1 MSRSVLRTCCS
12 GGGDFMLL
20 ELSIRNFAIIKQVTI
35 SFRKGLNILTGETGA
50 GKSIIIDA
58 LGLLLG
64 ERSSTDFVRYGEK
77 RAEVEGLFE
86 LKAGHPAIQICE
98 GFGVQVDQD
107 GMLVVRRDISAQGKS
122 IIRLNGQLVTL
133 AMLRELGPWLVTVHG
148 QHDAHALLQADKHIT
163 WLDAFGEKQLLTAK
177 QEYAALY
184 QAYRKARADLERM
197 SKNEREMMQRVDL
210 LSYQLREIE
219 AASLQPG
226 EDEKLLTQ
234 RKKWAH
240 HEKVYAGMQ
249 AAYRALNGDQ
259 RGMEWLGHA
268 MSELERVQQY
278 DENLAPIVEAV
289 QTAYYQVEDVV
300 HQLRS
305 FQNHYDFDPEQLSE
319 VERRLDTIQTLKRK
333 YGKSVDE
340 ILEYAAT
347 IQDELEEIEHY
358 DDRLQQLQGKVCE
371 LEADLAVEALELS
384 MIRRE
389 CAKQLAAAIE
399 QQLKELHMERARFS
413 IDVRQVP
420 DENGIEVEGSRC
432 HVDENGVDF
441 VEFMIS
447 PNPGEPLRP
456 LAKIASGG
464 ELSRVMLAIKT
475 ILADTEQVGTL
486 IFDEVDTGVSGRAA
500 QAIAEKLARVGVNR
514 QVLCITH
521 LPQVASLADAHFYIK
536 KDMND
541 QETAT
546 SVNYLT
552 EEERVKELAR
562 MLGGAAV
569 TEKTAEHAR
578 EMILLGKQRK
588 AVNEG

>member
-1 MSRSVLRTCCS
+1 
-12 GGGDFMLL
+12 MLL
-20 ELSIRNFAIIKQVTI
+20 ELTIRNLAIIKQVTI

-86 LKAGHPAIQICE
+86 LHAGHPAIQICA
-98 GFGVQVDQD
+98 GFGVQADQD

-122 IIRLNGQLVTL
+122 IIRINGQLVTL

-163 WLDAFGEKQLLTAK
+163 WLDAYGEQQLNTAK
-177 QEYAALY
+177 KEYDALF
-184 QAYRKARADLERM
+184 QAYRKARSDLERM
-197 SKNEREMMQRVDL
+197 AKNEREMMQRVDL
-210 LSYQLREIE
+210 LSYQFREIE
-219 AASLQPG
+219 EASLQPG
-226 EDEKLLTQ
+226 EDEKLLSQ

-240 HEKVYAGMQ
+240 SEKVYAGMQ

-259 RGMEWLGHA
+259 RGLDWLGHA

-278 DENLAPIVEAV
+278 DESIGPIVEAV

-300 HQLRS
+300 HQLRQ
-305 FQNHYDFDPEQLSE
+305 FGDRYDFDPVRLAD
-319 VERRLDTIQTLKRK
+319 VERRLDMIQTLKRK
-333 YGKSVDE
+333 YGKSIDE
-340 ILEYAAT
+340 ILEYAAA

-358 DDRLQQLQGKVCE
+358 DDRLQQLQGKLCE
-371 LEADLAVEALELS
+371 LEADLAVEAMELS
-384 MIRRE
+384 MIRQE
-389 CAKQLAAAIE
+389 CARRLSAAIE
-399 QQLKELHMERARFS
+399 QQLKELHMERARFA
-413 IDVRQVP
+413 IEVRQIVG
-420 DENGIEVEGSRC
+420 DNGIEIEGNRYQ
-432 HVDENGVDF
+432 VDENGMDH

-500 QAIAEKLARVGVNR
+500 QAIAEKLARVGMNR

-521 LPQVASLADAHFYIK
+521 LPQVASLADAHYYINK
-536 KDMND
+536 EMND

-546 SVNYLT
+546 SVVLLT
-552 EEERVKELAR
+552 DEERVLELAR

-578 EMILLGKQRK
+578 EMIDLGKQRK
-588 AVNEG
+588 AVN